1 MVRKRTV
8 GAPGGLSF
16 EWSLGL
22 YTCLLLSLLILTRP
36 FFRVG
41 VAIARELCAGGG
53 CFFACFGFEEI
64 SIQSFDVKKKYETP
78 DASFEL
84 CV

>member
-1 MVRKRTV
+1 
-8 GAPGGLSF
+8 
-16 EWSLGL
+16 
-22 YTCLLLSLLILTRP
+22 LSLLILTRP
-36 FFRVG
+36 SFRVG

-64 SIQSFDVKKKYETP
+64 SNQSFDVKKKYETP

>member
-1 MVRKRTV
+1 MVWKRTV

-22 YTCLLLSLLILTRP
+22 YTCLLLSLLILTRS

-41 VAIARELCAGGG
+41 VAIARELCLREAAV
-53 CFFACFGFEEI
+53 FFACFGFEEI
-64 SIQSFDVKKKYETP
+64 SQFKV
-78 DASFEL
+78 
-84 CV
+84 VM

>member
-1 MVRKRTV
+1 VSRLRASYVREAAV
-8 GAPGGLSF
+8 
-16 EWSLGL
+16 
-22 YTCLLLSLLILTRP
+22 
-36 FFRVG
+36 
-41 VAIARELCAGGG
+41 
-53 CFFACFGFEEI
+53 FFACFGFEEI